1 MKKSLPTRP
10 PTPVF
15 DAAAGATLTRAA
27 DARVVPTVVRGV
39 MDPARPHLLL
49 VHGVLAP
56 PPMVITTTLTNTLT
70 TTTLTTT
77 LTNSEGLH
85 R

>member
-1 MKKSLPTRP
+1 
-10 PTPVF
+10 
-15 DAAAGATLTRAA
+15 
-27 DARVVPTVVRGV
+27 